1 MSSSSTTLSHRVI
14 FGINGNVTDNIS
26 FIEDD
31 TIVYVAGQNVV
42 IYNKTERKQRFI
54 YGSEKSEGVTAFTA
68 GSGKRFIAVAEK
80 GEKIP
85 QISVF
90 DMRTFRKRKTLVP
103 DPGSK
108 EFISMQFSEDN
119 QLLLTLTGAPDYQLC
134 CWSWSK
140 ARIIA
145 SANVGSVPLPMHRC
159 SFSPIDA
166 TMSCVTGK
174 DSIKFYRIAE
184 RELRVVN
191 EASFEGHNF
200 TCHVW
205 LRKPED
211 HVIAATD
218 TGDYLLFKSGEYVC
232 HLKVGNAEPVYSLL
246 SVAKGFVSGSREG
259 SFVFV
264 EFDGD
269 EVSDAH
275 DESFACRNTWSTDLC
290 SGSIVSLALSP
301 TEDLIGALSNDNQ
314 MLYMSTD
321 VVCSAHQSHDIEKIQ
336 PVKHV
341 FCSFHGPKPIVG
353 MDVCY
358 RKPLIVTCSRD
369 NSVKIWNYQ
378 TNELELNKVF
388 PEDTNCVSMHPSGLQ
403 IAVGFSDKLRVYHV
417 LVDDLKLCQEVPIKN
432 CRECRFS
439 NGGHFLGVANGNTV
453 SVFSFHTGEKV
464 ADLRGHNSKI
474 RSLFWLENGTQLLSC
489 GQDGAVYLWDVEDMK
504 RAGELVRKGIMFT
517 SVCAADKKVFC
528 TGNDMRLKELE
539 LPDLAVKQD
548 LDEKVLFSNVAASTS
563 KGVVFAATADPGR
576 PGVVRSYVCPVTG
589 DFQEYPC
596 MGSAITRMKLTPDHA
611 FLAVADETGCLIIFD
626 LTDRFKATAALA
638 SGGPPGS
645 CHPEEAVGDWTDE
658 VLVTRAD
665 LEDRKLLVLELNA
678 KVDELKLQNDYRLR
692 LKEMSYA
699 EAIKEL
705 SDKFN
710 HELEQAVHKLD
721 LLKEEKNDSDIE
733 HTKRIKQMEEKHQH
747 DMQETETEFQT
758 QIMEEV
764 GKYQQL
770 VRARDAQAER
780 LAEQRRLLI
789 ATQSRYIQELTSD
802 FEQKLYE
809 ERQLR
814 MQLDDDKLDQ
824 SKALEETKNQLEDD
838 VDTEVEML
846 RKSLDER
853 LAQAREVTLK
863 YKGENG
869 IMKKKFAVIQKDMED
884 QKETMKLLLDQ
895 ERELQEQIKVLEKE
909 VSAHKKEIKL
919 RDGAIGDKEK
929 RIYELK
935 KKNQELDKF
944 KFVLD
949 FKIRELKRQVEPRQL
964 EIQGMKDQ
972 IKDMDLE
979 LEKYHKTNTAL
990 DNNIGEYRETIDVM
1004 QADVMQRRIRAKQL
1018 ENVISRFKSELHAAV
1033 TLIQNPLELR
1043 LAIERIFS
1051 EYIVGMAEIKASI
1064 EPEVEQEY
1072 ERHREY
1078 LSRSVLQLKKQLTE
1092 ATAGHG
1098 RSNRDIMQENMNLIA
1113 VINAQRE
1120 GNRELKNKVQAG
1132 LGRLQ
1137 HLARVAARSLK
1148 TSGAA
1153 APPPDL
1159 GSDIGTE
1166 ELRNP
1171 ILELERNRART
1182 VALRTRINSLENK
1195 MMMQKA
1201 YSREVLPPIDGVYQ
1215 EYPNEDVGD
1224 YDKGEYR
1231 RSLTMVGADEAPE
1244 LGNVEGQMIGDLMAN
1259 MTN

>member
-1 MSSSSTTLSHRVI
+1 MAASNITLTHRVV
-14 FGINGNVTDNIS
+14 FGIAGNVTDNIS

-31 TIVYVAGQNVV
+31 TLVYVAGQNVV
-42 IYNKTERKQRFI
+42 IHSKTERKQRFI
-54 YGSEKSEGVTAFTA
+54 YGAEKSDGLTAFTA
-68 GSGKRFIAVAEK
+68 GAGKRFIAVAEK
-80 GEKIP
+80 GDKTP

-108 EFISMQFSEDN
+108 EFVSMQFSEDN

-134 CWSWSK
+134 CWNWSK
-140 ARIIA
+140 ARIVASCLVGTIA
-145 SANVGSVPLPMHRC
+145 LPMYRC

-174 DSIKFYRIAE
+174 DTVKFYRIAE
-184 RELRVVN
+184 RELRLLN
-191 EASFEGHNF
+191 QFSFEGHNF
-200 TCHVW
+200 TAHVW

-211 HVIAATD
+211 HVVAATD

-232 HLKVGNAEPVYSLL
+232 HLKTGIAEPVYSLL
-246 SVAKGFVSGSREG
+246 SVAKGFVTGSREG
-259 SFVFV
+259 SFSFI

-275 DESFACRNTWSTDLC
+275 DESFSCKNTWSTDLC
-290 SGSIVSLALSP
+290 GGNVVSMALSP
-301 TEDLIGALSNDNQ
+301 TEDQISAVSSDNQ
-314 MLYMSTD
+314 LVYMSTD
-321 VVCSAHQSHDIEKIQ
+321 VVCAMHMGHEIDKIQ
-336 PVKHV
+336 PVKYV
-341 FCSFHGPKPIVG
+341 FCSFHGPKAIVG
-353 MDVCY
+353 MDVCA
-358 RKPLIVTCSRD
+358 RKPLLVTCSRD

-388 PEDTNCVSMHPSGLQ
+388 PEDTNCVAMHPSGLQ

-417 LVDDLKLCQEVPIKN
+417 LVDDLKLSQEVPIKN
-432 CRECRFS
+432 CRECKFS
-439 NGGHFLGVANGNTV
+439 NGGNFLGVANGNTV
-453 SVFSFHTGEKV
+453 NVYAFHSGEKV

-474 RSLFWLENGTQLLSC
+474 RSLFWLENGLQLLSC
-489 GQDGAVYLWDVEDMK
+489 GQDGAVYLWDIDDMK

-517 SVCAADKKVFC
+517 SVVAADKKVFC
-528 TGNDMRLKELE
+528 TGNDMRLRELE
-539 LPDLAVKQD
+539 LPDLSVKQE
-548 LDEKVLFSNVAASTS
+548 LDEKVLFSNVAASIS
-563 KGVVFAATADPGR
+563 KGVLYAATAEPGK
-576 PGVVRSYVCPVTG
+576 PGIIRSYACPVTG

-596 MGSAITRMKLTPDHA
+596 MGSPITRMRLTPDNS

-626 LTDRFKATAALA
+626 LSDRFKATAALA
-638 SGGPPGS
+638 AGGPPGS
-645 CHPEEAVGDWTDE
+645 FHPDEAVGDWTDD

-692 LKEMSYA
+692 LKEMSYT

-710 HELEQAVHKLD
+710 HELEQAMHKLD
-721 LLKEEKNDSDIE
+721 LLKEERSDSDVE

-789 ATQSRYIQELTSD
+789 ATQNRYIHELTSD

-809 ERQLR
+809 ERQMR
-814 MQLDDDKLDQ
+814 MQLDDEKIDQ
-824 SKALEETKNQLEDD
+824 SKALLETRTQLEDD

-853 LAQAREVTLK
+853 LALAREVTLK

-869 IMKKKFAVIQKDMED
+869 IMKKKFAVIQKDMDD
-884 QKETMKLLLDQ
+884 QKEAMKLLLDQ

-909 VSAHKKEIKL
+909 VSAHKREIKL

-979 LEKYHKTNTAL
+979 LENYHKTNTAL
-990 DNNIGEYRETIDVM
+990 DENIGEYRKTIDSM
-1004 QADVMQRRIRAKQL
+1004 QAEVMTRRIRAKQL
-1018 ENVISRFKSELHAAV
+1018 ENVISRFKSELHSAV
-1033 TLIQNPLELR
+1033 TLIQNPVELR
-1043 LAIERIFS
+1043 MAIERIFA
-1051 EYIVGMAEIKASI
+1051 EYIVGMAEIKVSI

-1072 ERHREY
+1072 ERHRQY
-1078 LSRSVLQLKKQLTE
+1078 LNRSVVQLKKQLTE

-1137 HLARVAARSLK
+1137 HLARVASRGNK
-1148 TSGAA
+1148 SGA
-1153 APPPDL
+1153 PNVPSYDT
-1159 GSDIGTE
+1159 GSDTADVV
-1166 ELRNP
+1166 RNP
-1171 ILELERNRART
+1171 VEELERNRVRML
-1182 VALRTRINSLENK
+1182 ALRSRINDLENK

-1201 YSREVLPPIDGVYQ
+1201 YSREVLPPMDGVYQ
-1215 EYPNEDVGD
+1215 EYPDDAVAGD
-1224 YDKGEYR
+1224 YSRQEYR
-1231 RSLTMVGADEAPE
+1231 RSLTMVGADEAPDAS
-1244 LGNVEGQMIGDLMAN
+1244 LF
-1259 MTN
+1259 

>member
-1 MSSSSTTLSHRVI
+1 MASGSTSLSHRII
-14 FGINGNVTDNIS
+14 FGISGGVTDNVS

-31 TIVYVAGQNVV
+31 TLVYVAGQNVV
-42 IYNKTERKQRFI
+42 IHSRTERKQRFI
-54 YGSEKSEGVTAFTA
+54 FSAEKSDGITAFTT

-80 GEKIP
+80 GEKSP
-85 QISVF
+85 QISVY

-108 EFISMQFSEDN
+108 EFVSMQFSEDN
-119 QLLLTLTGAPDYQLC
+119 QLLLTLSGAPDYQLC
-134 CWSWSK
+134 CWNWSK

-145 SANVGSVPLPMHRC
+145 ASNVGTVVIPMYRC

-166 TMSCVTGK
+166 TMACVTGK

-184 RELRVVN
+184 RELRLLN

-211 HVIAATD
+211 YAVAATD
-218 TGDYLLFKSGEYVC
+218 TGDYILFKSGEYVC
-232 HLKVGNAEPVYSLL
+232 HLKTGIAAPVYSLL
-246 SVAKGFVSGSREG
+246 SVAKGFVAGSSDG
-259 SFVFV
+259 SFSFI

-269 EVSDAH
+269 DISDPH
-275 DESFACRNTWSTDLC
+275 DESFVCRNTWSTDLC
-290 SGSIVSLALSP
+290 GGNIVSMALSP
-301 TEDLIGALSNDNQ
+301 TEDLISAVSNDNQ
-314 MLYMSTD
+314 LLYMAAD
-321 VVCSAHQSHDIEKIQ
+321 AVCTAHIGHDIEKIQ
-336 PVKHV
+336 PVKYV
-341 FCSFHGPKPIVG
+341 LCAFHGPKSIVG

-358 RKPLIVTCSRD
+358 RKPLVVTCSRD

-378 TNELELNKVF
+378 SNELELNKVF
-388 PEDTNCVSMHPSGLQ
+388 PEDTNCVAMHPSGLQ

-439 NGGHFLGVANGNTV
+439 GGGHFLGVANGNTV
-453 SVFSFHTGEKV
+453 NVFSFHTGEKV

-474 RSLFWLENGTQLLSC
+474 RSLYWLESGLQLLSC
-489 GQDGAVYLWDVEDMK
+489 GQDGAVYLWDIEDMK

-517 SVCAADKKVFC
+517 SVVAVDKKVFC

-539 LPDLAVKQD
+539 LPDLAIKQD
-548 LDEKVLFSNVAASTS
+548 LDEKVLFSNVAASTV
-563 KGVVFAATADPGR
+563 KGVLYAATADAGK
-576 PGVVRSYVCPVTG
+576 PGVIRSYACPVTG

-596 MGSAITRMKLTPDHA
+596 MGSPITRMLLTPDQA
-611 FLAVADETGCLIIFD
+611 YLAVADETGCLIVFD

-638 SGGPPGS
+638 AGGPPGS
-645 CHPEEAVGDWTDE
+645 FYPDDAVGDWTDE

-665 LEDRKLLVLELNA
+665 LEDRKLLVVELNA
-678 KVDELKLQNDYRLR
+678 RVDELKLQNDYRLR
-692 LKEMSYA
+692 LKEMSYT

-721 LLKEEKNDSDIE
+721 LLKEERADSDVE

-780 LAEQRRLLI
+780 LSEQRRLLI
-789 ATQSRYIQELTSD
+789 ATQNRYIQELTSD

-809 ERQLR
+809 ERQLH
-814 MQLDDDKLDQ
+814 MQLEDEKADLN
-824 SKALEETKNQLEDD
+824 KALQETRNQLEDD

-846 RKSLDER
+846 KKSLDER
-853 LAQAREVTLK
+853 LVQAREVTLK

-869 IMKKKFAVIQKDMED
+869 IMKKKFAVIQKDMDD

-909 VSAHKKEIKL
+909 VSAHKREIKL

-949 FKIRELKRQVEPRQL
+949 FKIRELKKQVEPRQL

-990 DNNIGEYRETIDVM
+990 DENIGEYRKTIDSM
-1004 QADVMQRRIRAKQL
+1004 QAECVARRIRAKQL
-1018 ENVISRFKSELHAAV
+1018 ENVISRFKSELHSAV
-1033 TLIQNPLELR
+1033 TLIQNPVELR
-1043 LAIERIFS
+1043 MAIERLFS
-1051 EYIVGMAEIKASI
+1051 EYIVGMAEIKVSI

-1072 ERHREY
+1072 DRHRQY
-1078 LSRSVLQLKKQLTE
+1078 LNRSVLQLKKQLTE

-1120 GNRELKNKVQAG
+1120 SNRDLKNKVQAG

-1137 HLARVAARSLK
+1137 HLARVASRGNKHGLPAVGSFHG
-1148 TSGAA
+1148 TSDAEV
-1153 APPPDL
+1153 
-1159 GSDIGTE
+1159 I
-1166 ELRNP
+1166 RNP
-1171 ILELERNRART
+1171 VTELEANRARMI
-1182 VALRTRINSLENK
+1182 ALRSRINSLENK

-1201 YSREVLPPIDGVYQ
+1201 YSREVLPPMDGVYQ
-1215 EYPNEDVGD
+1215 EYPDDSIAGD
-1224 YDKGEYR
+1224 YDRGEYR
-1231 RSLTMVGADEAPE
+1231 RSLTMVGADEAPDNGSFDNNTQDNTS
-1244 LGNVEGQMIGDLMAN
+1244 LGA
-1259 MTN
+1259 TF

>member
-1 MSSSSTTLSHRVI
+1 MSASSTTLSHRVV
-14 FGINGNVTDNIS
+14 FGINGNVTDNLS

-31 TIVYVAGQNVV
+31 TLVYMAGQNVV
-42 IYNKTERKQRFI
+42 IHNKTERKQRFI
-54 YGSEKSEGVTAFTA
+54 YGSEKTDGVTAFTA

-80 GEKIP
+80 GDKTP
-85 QISVF
+85 QISVY

-108 EFISMQFSEDN
+108 EFTSMQFSEDN

-134 CWSWSK
+134 CWNWSK
-140 ARIIA
+140 ARIVA
-145 SANVGSVPLPMHRC
+145 SAHVGSVAEPVYRC

-166 TMSCVTGK
+166 TMSCATGK
-174 DSIKFYRIAE
+174 DTVKFYRVAE

-191 EASFEGHNF
+191 ESTFENHNF

-211 HVIAATD
+211 HVVAGTD

-232 HLKVGNAEPVYSLL
+232 HLKTGTTDPVYSLL
-246 SVAKGFVSGSREG
+246 SVAKGFVVGSQEG
-259 SFVFV
+259 SFKFI

-269 EVSDAH
+269 EVSEAH
-275 DESFACRNTWSTDLC
+275 DESFICKNSWDTELC
-290 SGSIVSLALSP
+290 GGNIVTLALSP
-301 TEDLIGALSNDNQ
+301 TEDLISAVSNDNQ
-314 MLYMSTD
+314 LVYMSTD
-321 VVCSAHQSHDIEKIQ
+321 MVCTTHVAHDIEKIQ
-336 PVKHV
+336 PVKYV
-341 FCSFHGPKPIVG
+341 FCPFHGPKSIVG
-353 MDVCY
+353 MDVCV
-358 RKPLIVTCSRD
+358 RKPLVLTCSRD
-369 NSVKIWNYQ
+369 HSVKIWNYQ

-403 IAVGFSDKLRVYHV
+403 IAIGFSDKLRVYHV
-417 LVDDLKLCQEVPIKN
+417 LVDDLKLCQEVAIKN
-432 CRECRFS
+432 CRECKFS
-439 NGGHFLGVANGNTV
+439 NGGNFLGVANGNTV
-453 SVFSFHTGEKV
+453 NVFSFHTGEKV

-474 RSLFWLENGTQLLSC
+474 RSLHWLDNGTQLLSC
-489 GQDGAVYLWDVEDMK
+489 GQDGAVYLWDIEDMK

-517 SVCAADKKVFC
+517 SVVAADKKVFC

-539 LPDLAVKQD
+539 LPDLTVKQD

-563 KGVVFAATADPGR
+563 KGVLFAATADAGK
-576 PGVVRSYVCPVTG
+576 PGVIRSYVCPVTG

-596 MGSAITRMKLTPDHA
+596 MGSPITRMILTPDHS

-638 SGGPPGS
+638 AGGPPGS
-645 CHPEEAVGDWTDE
+645 FYPDDALGDWTDE

-692 LKEMSYA
+692 LKEMSYT

-721 LLKEEKNDSDIE
+721 LLKEERADSDVE
-733 HTKRIKQMEEKHQH
+733 HTKRTKQMEEKHQH

-789 ATQSRYIQELTSD
+789 ATQNRYIQELTSD

-814 MQLDDDKLDQ
+814 MQLEDEKTDLN
-824 SKALEETKNQLEDD
+824 KALEETGNQLEDD

-853 LAQAREVTLK
+853 LTLAREVTLK

-869 IMKKKFAVIQKDMED
+869 IMKKKFAVIQKDMDD

-909 VSAHKKEIKL
+909 VSAHKREIKL

-990 DNNIGEYRETIDVM
+990 DENIGEYRKTIDTM
-1004 QADVMQRRIRAKQL
+1004 QADVMARRIRAKQL
-1018 ENVISRFKSELHAAV
+1018 EHVISRFKSELHSAV
-1033 TLIQNPLELR
+1033 TLIQNPAELR
-1043 LAIERIFS
+1043 MAVERIFS
-1051 EYIVGMAEIKASI
+1051 EYIVGMAEIKVAI

-1072 ERHREY
+1072 ERHRQY
-1078 LSRSVLQLKKQLTE
+1078 LNRSVLQLKKQLTE
-1092 ATAGHG
+1092 STAGHG

-1113 VINAQRE
+1113 VINAQR
-1120 GNRELKNKVQAG
+1120 
-1132 LGRLQ
+1132 
-1137 HLARVAARSLK
+1137 
-1148 TSGAA
+1148 
-1153 APPPDL
+1153 
-1159 GSDIGTE
+1159 
-1166 ELRNP
+1166 
-1171 ILELERNRART
+1171 
-1182 VALRTRINSLENK
+1182 
-1195 MMMQKA
+1195 
-1201 YSREVLPPIDGVYQ
+1201 
-1215 EYPNEDVGD
+1215 
-1224 YDKGEYR
+1224 
-1231 RSLTMVGADEAPE
+1231 
-1244 LGNVEGQMIGDLMAN
+1244 
-1259 MTN
+1259 